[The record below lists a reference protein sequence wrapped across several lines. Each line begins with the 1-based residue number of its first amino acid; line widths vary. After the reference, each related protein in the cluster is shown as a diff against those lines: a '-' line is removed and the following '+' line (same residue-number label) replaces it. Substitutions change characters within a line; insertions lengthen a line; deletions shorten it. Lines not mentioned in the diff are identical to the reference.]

1 METSIERSYNELR
14 GLNGGYRGVNKL
26 IDIEDIMQMPDPVLI
41 DVRSE
46 GEYEEAT
53 IPGAVNL
60 SLLNNLQR
68 ALVGTTYKE
77 QGPDAA
83 KSLGLKLVGPGL
95 NRYVESF
102 RQFGS
107 KQEVVL
113 FCWRGGLR
121 SKFVAELLDTMG
133 FQIFRLKGGF
143 KAYRRFVNSY
153 LGRPVLPVRVI
164 VLDGL
169 TGVGKTDVLNE
180 LRLVSMPVLDL
191 EGLARHRGSV
201 YGKIGLPPSPGQKMF
216 EALIVRDLMDAEH
229 SGVVVVEC
237 ESRRLG
243 KLLVP
248 QLLIQAMRQGR
259 RVLLY
264 AGLEQRVARIKE
276 IYAAGGNEGIRA
288 LQEATL
294 CLVRYLGHSKV
305 QELNQ
310 LLEQGRLD
318 EVFTYLLTKYYDPLY
333 KYPSG
338 PSPDFELCVD
348 TTDPKQAAAIIKE
361 YVVKLPEYQRLTC
374 PGGDCGGNRLVIAS
388 GQRTAGAFPDGCGRA
403 NKNS

>member
-1 METSIERSYNELR
+1 M
-14 GLNGGYRGVNKL
+14 NKI
-26 IDIEDIMQMPDPVLI
+26 IDIEEILQMPEQVI
-41 DVRSE
+41 VDVRSE
-46 GEYEEAT
+46 SEYQEAT

-60 SLLNNLQR
+60 PLLNNQQR
-68 ALVGTTYKE
+68 VLVGTIYRE

-102 RQFGS
+102 RQVS
-107 KQEVVL
+107 PKQEIVL

-121 SKFVAELLDTMG
+121 SKFVADLLDTMG
-133 FQIFRLKGGF
+133 FKVYRLKGGF
-143 KAYRRFVNSY
+143 KAHRRFVNSY
-153 LGRPVLPVRVI
+153 LGRSGLPVRVI

-180 LRLVSMPVLDL
+180 LRSVGIPILDL
-191 EGLARHRGSV
+191 EGLALHRGSV
-201 YGKIGLPPSPGQKMF
+201 FGKIGLPPSPGQKMF
-216 EALIVRDLMDAEH
+216 ESLIVRDLREAERA
-229 SGVVVVEC
+229 GVVVVEC

-248 QLLIQAMRQGR
+248 PILVKAMGQGR

-276 IYAAGGNEGIRA
+276 IYASGGGEGIRA
-288 LQEATL
+288 LQESTMHL
-294 CLVRYLGHSKV
+294 SRYLGHSKV

-310 LLEQGRLD
+310 LLDQGRLD
-318 EVFTYLLTKYYDPLY
+318 EVFAYLLTRYYDPLY
-333 KYPSG
+333 KYPSR
-338 PSPDFELCVD
+338 PDPGFELCVD
-348 TTDPKQAAAIIKE
+348 TTDLKQAAAIIKE
-361 YVVKLPEYQRLTC
+361 YVVKLPEYLRLTC
-374 PGGDCGGNRLVIAS
+374 PGGDGGGNRLIIAS
-388 GQRTAGAFPDGCGRA
+388 GQGTAGVFPGGCGRT

>member
-1 METSIERSYNELR
+1 M
-14 GLNGGYRGVNKL
+14 NKL
-26 IDIEDIMQMPDPVLI
+26 FDIEEIMQMPDLVVI

-60 SLLNNLQR
+60 PLLNNLQR

-107 KQEVVL
+107 KRELVL

-133 FQIFRLKGGF
+133 FQIYRLKGGF

-153 LGRPVLPVRVI
+153 LGQPVLPVRVI

-169 TGVGKTDVLNE
+169 TGVGKTDVLAE
-180 LRLVSMPVLDL
+180 LRLVGIPVLDL

-216 EALIVRDLMDAEH
+216 EALIVRDLMDSER
-229 SGVVVVEC
+229 SGVVVLEC

-248 QLLIQAMRQGR
+248 PLLVKSMGQGR

-264 AGLEQRVARIKE
+264 ANLERRVARIRE
-276 IYAAGGNEGIRA
+276 IYATGGDEGIRA
-288 LQEATL
+288 LQDATI

-310 LLEQGRLD
+310 LLGEGRLD

-333 KYPSG
+333 KYPSV
-338 PSPDFELCVD
+338 PSLGFELCVD
-348 TTDPKQAAAIIKE
+348 TADPKQAAVIIKK
-361 YVVKLPEYQRLTC
+361 YVVKLPEFKKTTC
-374 PGGDCGGNRLVIAS
+374 PGGDCGGNRFVIAS
-388 GQRTAGAFPDGCGRA
+388 GQGTTRVFPVGCGRA